1 MYLLRINVCLD
12 SLFSVNWI
20 ICIFIVELYEFFLN
34 ILDVLCSVT
43 QSWLTLCH
51 PMDCSPPGSSVQR
64 TCQARILQWVAIS
77 FSKYYRYKY
86 FIMIYKYFL
95 LFSGLSSHFL
105 DSVLRSTNVF
115 IFSEVQ
121 FLFSVIACA
130 FSVISNNPLPD
141 SKSCGFNSLSSS
153 KSFIALVFIFRPVVY
168 FRLKFTY
175 RVR

>member
-1 MYLLRINVCLD
+1 M
-12 SLFSVNWI
+12 
-20 ICIFIVELYEFFLN
+20 
-34 ILDVLCSVT
+34 LCSVT

-64 TCQARILQWVAIS
+64 TCQARILEWVAIS

-86 FIMIYKYFL
+86 FIMYMIYKYFL
-95 LFSGLSSHFL
+95 PFSGLSSHFL

-130 FSVISNNPLPD
+130 FGVISNNPLPD

-153 KSFIALVFIFRPVVY
+153 KSFIALVFTFRPVVY

>member
-1 MYLLRINVCLD
+1 MHCCCCLD
-12 SLFSVNWI
+12 NKSCF
-20 ICIFIVELYEFFLN
+20 
-34 ILDVLCSVT
+34 
-43 QSWLTLCH
+43 TLCN
-51 PMDCSPPGSSVQR
+51 PMDYSPSSSSVHA
-64 TCQARILQWVAIS
+64 TCQARILEWVAIS

-86 FIMIYKYFL
+86 FIMYMIYKYFL
-95 LFSGLSSHFL
+95 PFSGLSSHFL

-130 FSVISNNPLPD
+130 FGVISNNPLPD

-153 KSFIALVFIFRPVVY
+153 KSFIALVFTFRPVVY